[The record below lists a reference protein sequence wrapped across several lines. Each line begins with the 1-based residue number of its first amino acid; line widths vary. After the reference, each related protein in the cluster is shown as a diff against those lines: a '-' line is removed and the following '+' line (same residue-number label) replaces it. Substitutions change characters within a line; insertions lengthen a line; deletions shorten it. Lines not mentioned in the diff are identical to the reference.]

1 MSVTENLPEAFKLA
15 VESISSVAFREEL
28 TVRQIDSPS
37 GVAPYSYAL
46 AADVLIAEHEHES
59 QHGTGRFILLYDPAE
74 PESWGGPFR
83 VVAFAQAPLEAEIG
97 LDPFLANVAWSWL
110 TDALTIREADY
121 FNASGTATRI
131 LSTGFGQLADAGEG
145 AQIELRA
152 SWSPASPQMGEQ
164 AEAWGE
170 LLCMLAGLPPTADA
184 VSLTARRR
192 ERG

>member
-1 MSVTENLPEAFKLA
+1 MTDTENLPEAFKLA
-15 VESISSVAFREEL
+15 LESIKSVSFREEL
-28 TVRQIDSPS
+28 TVRQIDSPG

-59 QHGTGRFILLYDPAE
+59 QHGTGRFILLYDPEE

-110 TDALTIREADY
+110 TDALAIREADY

-131 LSTGFGQLADAGEG
+131 LSTGFGELADSGEG

-152 SWSPASPQMGEQ
+152 SWSPASPKMGDQ

>member
-131 LSTGFGQLADAGEG
+131 LSTGFGELADAGEG

>member
-1 MSVTENLPEAFKLA
+1 MNVTENLPEAFKLA

-131 LSTGFGQLADAGEG
+131 LSTGFGELADSGEG

>member
-1 MSVTENLPEAFKLA
+1 VSVTENLPEAFKLA

-131 LSTGFGQLADAGEG
+131 LSTGFGELADSGEG

>member
-131 LSTGFGQLADAGEG
+131 LSTGFGELADAGEG

-152 SWSPASPQMGEQ
+152 SWSPTSPQMGEQ

>member
-97 LDPFLANVAWSWL
+97 LDPFLSNVAWSWL

-131 LSTGFGQLADAGEG
+131 LSTGFGELADSGEG

-152 SWSPASPQMGEQ
+152 SWSPAAPQMGEQ

>member
-131 LSTGFGQLADAGEG
+131 LSTGFGELADSGEG

-152 SWSPASPQMGEQ
+152 SWSPASPHMGEQ